1 MDSSYTPMNFRS
13 RAPCSPRV
21 VIRGI
26 PGRLSTPCQQ
36 ICDVAC
42 LLWTRSV
49 LRRIELGEAES
60 FVSVDG
66 LLVVFP
72 PQPLVGLPVHSHGV
86 QVVLPLAELQ
96 ARYLG
101 RRGGTWEYRFA
112 LFFADQLLG
121 GGVRYLV
128 P

>member
-1 MDSSYTPMNFRS
+1 MDSSHTPMNFRS
-13 RAPCSPRV
+13 RAPGSPRV
-21 VIRGI
+21 LIRGT

-36 ICDVAC
+36 ISSLTC
-42 LLWTRSV
+42 LGRTRSV

-72 PQPLVGLPVHSHGV
+72 PQPLVDLPVHSHGV

-101 RRGGTWEYRFA
+101 RRGGA
-112 LFFADQLLG
+112 
-121 GGVRYLV
+121 
-128 P
+128 

>member
-1 MDSSYTPMNFRS
+1 MDGSHTPMNFRS

-21 VIRGI
+21 VIRGT

-36 ICDVAC
+36 ICGLAC
-42 LLWTRSV
+42 LVRTGSV
-49 LRRIELGEAES
+49 LRRTELGEAES

-72 PQPLVGLPVHSHGV
+72 PQPLVSLPVHSHGV
-86 QVVLPLAELQ
+86 QVALPLAELE

-101 RRGGTWEYRFA
+101 QIGRASCRER
-112 LFFADQLLG
+112 
-121 GGVRYLV
+121 V
-128 P
+128 